1 MHKIHSEFSAHRKDI
16 GIRRNFGRND
26 HICCWIL
33 IKTFLTS
40 HTPNYFLF
48 LHVIE
53 VLEDG
58 GETRVTIGTTSIGIG
73 DGGVLGSRNI
83 EVFSSPFN
91 MTPRSM
97 FSLDECRMS
106 VEPFKSPKVY
116 QSISNLPTL
125 HALIRRNTFRIKK

>member
-1 MHKIHSEFSAHRKDI
+1 MHGNTNNPISYPQRMCLYQQQVHQGGKMHKIHSEFSAHRKDI

-73 DGGVLGSRNI
+73 GGGVLGSRNI
-83 EVFSSPFN
+83 EVFSPFN

-97 FSLDECRMS
+97 FSLDEYKMS
-106 VEPFKSPKVY
+106 VE
-116 QSISNLPTL
+116 
-125 HALIRRNTFRIKK
+125 RG